1 MKGLR
6 LLIVDDDRLFAQTVR
21 DYLEPDELEVETAH
35 DLASARRLSPELFDV
50 VLLDNHL
57 PDGQGLELM
66 ETMEGPDRPRILV
79 LTAHP
84 GLDNAVEALRKG
96 IDDYLGKPIELE
108 HLRYLILRGGRTRSL
123 ERFSEAAR
131 RQSFD
136 GKDEYFFG
144 NGLEAQRL
152 FLEQTAHAASPV
164 LITGETGCG
173 KTLLAELFH
182 RKSGRQGPFLKLNC
196 GALPANL
203 AEAELFGVERGA
215 FTGAVPRAG
224 LFELAHGGSLF
235 LDEIAELE
243 PAAQAKLL
251 GVLDDGKV
259 RRLGSAN
266 ERRID
271 VRVIAATHV
280 DLDRAV
286 AEKTFRRDLFFRLS
300 VLRLEVP
307 PLRERFADFEEI
319 VRVLLQRAGRG
330 RARLAPG
337 ELERMMVYSWPGN
350 LRELRNVLDRALLLQ
365 PQDALRPADFL
376 VLGSGG
382 SQRSAPW
389 PPSNAAAGISTP
401 TPALPGIAADPGM
414 SLAEVERRHILA
426 ALEHHGFHRQKT
438 AVALEIGL
446 ATLRRKL
453 QEYGI

>member
-21 DYLEPDELEVETAH
+21 DYLEPEELEIEVAH

-57 PDGQGLELM
+57 PDGQGLELV

-131 RQSFD
+131 RQSYD
-136 GKDEYFFG
+136 GKGDYYFG
-144 NGLEAQRL
+144 PALEAQRL
-152 FLEQTAHAASPV
+152 FLEQTAHSPSPV

-182 RKSGRQGPFLKLNC
+182 RRSGRQGPFLKLNC

-300 VLRLEVP
+300 VLRLDIP
-307 PLRERFADFEEI
+307 PLRDRLGDFAEI
-319 VRVLLQRAGRG
+319 VEVLLQKAGKGRG
-330 RARLAPG
+330 QLAPG
-337 ELERMMVYSWPGN
+337 ELERMMVYAWPGN

-365 PQDALRPADFL
+365 PQNALRPADLL
-376 VLGSGG
+376 VNGQG
-382 SQRSAPW
+382 
-389 PPSNAAAGISTP
+389 AAAG
-401 TPALPGIAADPGM
+401 PAAPAKERVDADLKTEARLPGL

-426 ALEHHGFHRQKT
+426 TLEHCGSHRQKT
-438 AVALEIGL
+438 AAALEIGL

-453 QEYGI
+453 QEYGLSEPSK